1 MWSLQLVSVCFH
13 RVPSG
18 FACHSFCSLPLFL
31 LFSPFVCSVS
41 VPAQIEFVLW
51 KYGIYQA
58 NPYLCLRNL
67 RRENMIEVTDAA
79 LRQAAAEGMDAFIQV
94 FTDAY
99 KEVTGGK
106 LTAETMPLLTGEQH
120 SLLAYALFRDEVME
134 GGFCQLI
141 QNGYGGY
148 IFDNPFAKV
157 MRLWGVDN
165 LHKLVYAA
173 KKIYDAHRADL
184 ERERT
189 DDEFMAMYEQ
199 YEAFD
204 ELEDEFLEKEEEY
217 TAAVAGY
224 VDEHLDL
231 FAKIV

>member
-1 MWSLQLVSVCFH
+1 
-13 RVPSG
+13 
-18 FACHSFCSLPLFL
+18 
-31 LFSPFVCSVS
+31 
-41 VPAQIEFVLW
+41 
-51 KYGIYQA
+51 
-58 NPYLCLRNL
+58 
-67 RRENMIEVTDAA
+67 MIEVTDAM
-79 LRQAAAEGMDAFIQV
+79 LRQAAGEGMDAFIGV

-99 KEVTGGK
+99 KQVIGEE
-106 LTAETMPLLTGEQH
+106 LTAETMPLLSGEQH
-120 SLLAYALFRDEVME
+120 SLLAYRIFRDEIME

-157 MRLWGVDN
+157 MRLWGVGDLN
-165 LHKLVYAA
+165 KLVYAA
-173 KKIYDAHRADL
+173 RKIYDVHREDL

-189 DDEFMAMYEQ
+189 DDEFMAMYEE

-204 ELEDEFLEKEEEY
+204 ELEEEFLEKEEEY
-217 TAAVAGY
+217 TALVAGY